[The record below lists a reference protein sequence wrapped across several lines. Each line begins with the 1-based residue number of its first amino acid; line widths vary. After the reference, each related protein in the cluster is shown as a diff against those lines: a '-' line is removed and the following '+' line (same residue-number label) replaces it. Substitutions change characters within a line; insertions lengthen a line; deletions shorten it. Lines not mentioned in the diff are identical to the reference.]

1 MALITDPDFLTQGTE
16 VTINTA
22 ARTITLNL
30 AGNLSADGV
39 TLQALYSFLKEEWK
53 NDATKIPFPFPMIA
67 ITPEQFEFV
76 SDWVPA
82 NDATRK
88 LIRTGGWSEV
98 TAAGVVERQYLG
110 VVTLGFIDP
119 ADTAYY
125 AFAGAAGRTVFT
137 YPGPV
142 NEPIQIYGD
151 ASNGNFDSRNSVLT
165 VYIRVQ
171 GKTYG
176 QTSTTD
182 IGVGTI
188 TYKVERFPLTE
199 ATDLNITASDATIA
213 ADAPYTGMSITF
225 FATPQNK
232 AMGVPTYNF
241 GVVVD
246 ANGGTSK
253 QVYEYIQYRLRQNSD
268 IDAGAGVVNGYL
280 ASAMA
285 VFVGSRL
292 DTLSVVNASG
302 GGTGVFIEDIASA
315 SINDVRYIDNT
326 PTYRTFPYVAAGTLN
341 FSATLVADADAI
353 YRMFFTT
360 NPGGNFGTS
369 SAIIVDNASGVDI
382 SGTVGGSASIAFTF
396 DYDGNVQGGRTAGT
410 DADVTVVAIGLSG
423 AQYVAATGTLTRST
437 SNSISIV
444 APLER
449 NYANP

>member
-1 MALITDPDFLTQGTE
+1 MALITDPDFLNQGTE
-16 VTINTA
+16 VTINTT

-53 NDATKIPFPFPMIA
+53 NDATKIPFPFPMVA
-67 ITPEQFEFV
+67 ITSEQFEFV
-76 SDWVPA
+76 SDWEPA
-82 NDATRK
+82 NNATRK
-88 LIRTGGWSEV
+88 LIRTGGWAEV
-98 TAAGVVERQYLG
+98 TTAGARKREYLG
-110 VVTLGFIDP
+110 VITLGFIDP

-125 AFAGAAGRTVFT
+125 AFAGDSARTVFT

-142 NEPIQIYGD
+142 NEAIQTFGD
-151 ASNGNFDSRNSVLT
+151 ASNGNFDKRSAVLT

-176 QTSTTD
+176 QTNTTD
-182 IGVGTI
+182 IGVNTI
-188 TYKVERFPLTE
+188 TYKVERFPLSE
-199 ATDLNITASDATIA
+199 ATDLNITASDVTISTT
-213 ADAPYTGMSITF
+213 APYTGMSITF
-225 FATPQNK
+225 FATPQARN
-232 AMGVPTYNF
+232 MGVPSYNF
-241 GVVVD
+241 GVIVD

-253 QVYEYIQYRLRQNSD
+253 QVYEYIQYQLRQNSD
-268 IDAGAGVVNGYL
+268 IDAGAGTVNGFL

-292 DTLSVVNASG
+292 DTLSVINGSG
-302 GGTGVFIEDIASA
+302 GGSGVFIEDIAAA

-326 PTYRTFPYVAAGTLN
+326 STYRTFPYVAAGVLN
-341 FSATLVADADAI
+341 FSSTLVADPAAI

-382 SGTVGGSASIAFTF
+382 AGDISGSATIPFTF

-410 DADVTVVAIGLSG
+410 DAAVTVVAIGLSG

-437 SNSISIV
+437 TNSISIV

-449 NYANP
+449 NYST

>member
-1 MALITDPDFLTQGTE
+1 MALITDPDLLNQGTE
-16 VTINTA
+16 VTINTTT
-22 ARTITLNL
+22 RLITLNL

-53 NDATKIPFPFPMIA
+53 NDATKIPFPFPMVA
-67 ITPEQFEFV
+67 ITSEQFEFV
-76 SDWVPA
+76 SDWEPA
-82 NDATRK
+82 NNATRK
-88 LIRTGGWSEV
+88 LIRTGGWAEV
-98 TAAGVVERQYLG
+98 TTAGARKREYLG
-110 VVTLGFIDP
+110 VVTLGSIDS

-125 AFAGAAGRTVFT
+125 AFAGDSARTVFT

-142 NEPIQIYGD
+142 NEAIQTFGD
-151 ASNGNFDSRNSVLT
+151 ASNGNFDKRSLVLT

-171 GKTYG
+171 GKTYA
-176 QTSTTD
+176 QTNTTD

-188 TYKVERFPLTE
+188 TYKVERFPLSE
-199 ATDLNITASDATIA
+199 AVDLNITASDATIA

-225 FATPQNK
+225 FATPQAKN
-232 AMGVPTYNF
+232 MGVPSYNF

-253 QVYEYIQYRLRQNSD
+253 QVYEYIQYQLRQNSD
-268 IDAGAGVVNGYL
+268 IDAGAGTVNGFL

-285 VFVGSRL
+285 QFVGSRL
-292 DTLSVVNASG
+292 DTLNVINSSG
-302 GGTGVFIEDIASA
+302 GGTGVFIEDLSPA
-315 SINDVRYIDNT
+315 SINDVRYVDNT
-326 PTYRTFPYVAAGTLN
+326 ATYRTFPYVAAGVLN
-341 FSATLVADADAI
+341 FSPTLVADAASI

-382 SGTVGGSASIAFTF
+382 AGDISGSASIPFTF

-410 DADVTVVAIGLSG
+410 DAAVTVVAIGLSG

-437 SNSISIV
+437 TNSISVV

-449 NYANP
+449 NYST